1 MITLIPYIAYLI
13 ALAICALAFWK
24 GDRPLQLA
32 AAVLIASWTL
42 SPLVSNGSKSSLDF
56 PVTIVDTHAALAFVW
71 ISMRWRRLWCA
82 ALAGLTIIVLLI
94 PIVTLADRGIHRYNY
109 MAANN
114 VVSLFQLVLM
124 FVAVCL
130 TMRAKG
136 LADEEAA

>member
-1 MITLIPYIAYLI
+1 MITLFPYVTYLI

-42 SPLVSNGSKSSLDF
+42 SPLVSNGSKSSLDL

-82 ALAGLTIIVLLI
+82 TLAALTIIVLLI
-94 PIVTLADRGIHRYNY
+94 PIVTLADRSIHRYNH